1 MKYECKLCNFKTND
15 LHNLTRHEGT
25 IKHKDNQSKFNKR
38 STARQKTIQ
47 AKLDASK
54 ADNDKLVAKLV
65 DAITTMCNMHSD
77 VMKGQIEV
85 SKTQAITTS
94 KSMSAIKYLSKYRTT
109 APVVKPLKGTELTKM
124 ITYKGSKYYTLA
136 DVVIHNYKHKILHKF
151 FGDMIIDKYKTDEPD
166 DQSVWLSDLSR
177 LSFIIRELKDGN
189 PEWVTDKSGNKL
201 IKLIISPMMKKVK
214 EMLLENISD
223 LNNKNNEGDID
234 DVEIKENVQ
243 TMEKTNEIIRDIN
256 MNKFNA
262 AILKYIA
269 PEFNLDIK

>member
-1 MKYECKLCNFKTND
+1 MKYECKLCNLKTND
-15 LHNLTRHEGT
+15 FGNFSRHGKT
-25 IKHKDNQSKFNKR
+25 AKHKANEEKYNRRSAISKKVAEDQKNKLE
-38 STARQKTIQ
+38 T
-47 AKLDASK
+47 
-54 ADNDKLVAKLV
+54 NEVLVNLV
-65 DAITTMCNMHSD
+65 EKMSD
-77 VMKGQIEV
+77 MFMMQMEI
-85 SKTQAITTS
+85 SKTQAETTN

-109 APVVKPLKGTELTKM
+109 APIMKPLKGRELTKM

-136 DVVIHNYKHKILHKF
+136 DVAVHNYKHKTLHKF
-151 FGDMIIDKYKTDEPD
+151 LGNMIIDKYKTDEPD

-223 LNNKNNEGDID
+223 IDDKNNESEID
-234 DVEIKENVQ
+234 DVEAKDNVQ
-243 TMEKTNEIIRDIN
+243 TMEKINEIIRDIN
-256 MNKFNA
+256 MRKFDN

-269 PEFNLDIK
+269 PEFNLDVK